1 MKKIKLGVIF
11 GGMSTENEVSVK
23 SAMSIINN
31 IDKEKYEIFKI
42 YITKD
47 GEWEAFLGDGENKR
61 IENVMEYL
69 RGLDVAF
76 PVLHGLYGE
85 DGTIQG
91 LFELLKL
98 PYVRVWSFGF

>member
-1 MKKIKLGVIF
+1 MKKIKVGVIF

-23 SAMSIINN
+23 SVMSIINN
-31 IDKEKYEIFKI
+31 IDIEKYEISKI
-42 YITKD
+42 YITKE
-47 GEWEAFLGDGENKR
+47 GEWQEFIEGEKNKK

>member
-1 MKKIKLGVIF
+1 MEKIKLGIIF

-31 IDKEKYEIFKI
+31 IDVEKYEIFKI

-47 GEWEAFLGDGENKR
+47 GEWLDYEKNKN

-69 RGLDVAF
+69 QYLDVVF
-76 PVLHGLYGE
+76 PVLHGIYGRE
-85 DGTIQG
+85 T
-91 LFELLKL
+91 
-98 PYVRVWSFGF
+98 